1 MEDNIINEAII
12 TLGKSG
18 IVPSLNG
25 GKVCFGTNQKPGGPW
40 VYIKYSK
47 HNCTMLRTFIHQ
59 LISKR
64 LPLKERFIPSEC
76 QKCYKVVIRPE
87 SYDDLLKLYPI
98 MKELDFASK
107 LGIEKRESVDS
118 LYGAY
123 FYCNSLKEG
132 LDRLDTVNFALTGT
146 NMKAFLKRGCTE
158 YESEFGP
165 SNTWEVKTGQYAI
178 EKEVFDR
185 VEIDN
190 SKRKQTETDIFNIM
204 ESWKEFAEALGPVY
218 KGTHNYITYGE
229 DKKCQ
234 KQTG

>member
-1 MEDNIINEAII
+1 MEKNLINDAVI

-18 IVPSLNG
+18 ITPSLVR
-25 GKVCFGTNQKPGGPW
+25 GKVCFETNQKPGGPW
-40 VYIKYSK
+40 IYIRYSR

-64 LPLKERFIPSEC
+64 LPPEERFIPSEC
-76 QKCYKVVIRPE
+76 QGCYKVVIRPE
-87 SYDDLLKLYPI
+87 SYDDLLKLLPI
-98 MKELDFASK
+98 MKTLDFPSK
-107 LGIEKRESVDS
+107 LGIEKRESVDA

-132 LDRLDTVNFALTGT
+132 KDRLDTVNFALIGSGMT
-146 NMKAFLKRGCTE
+146 AFLKRGCTE
-158 YESEFGP
+158 YEAEFGP
-165 SNTWEVKTGQYAI
+165 SDTWEVKPGQMEI

-185 VEIDN
+185 VKIDN
-190 SKRKQTETDIFNIM
+190 FKRPQTDSDKKKIM
-204 ESWKEFAEALGPVY
+204 GSWKKFADALGPVY

-234 KQTG
+234 KQTA